1 MERIHKFK
9 KLVRIQVLT
18 LTVLVLIFS
27 VVGCGLF
34 QPDEE
39 TKEQQTGS
47 LNPSSESG
55 DASETSPFAED
66 ANLLSID
73 FLQVGKA
80 DCMVRQVEGKVIMI
94 DTGTQTSVSTVKSFL
109 SANGI
114 DQIDYMIITHYDNDH
129 IGGASALIGSLKVG
143 ELFLPDYVRNND
155 RYRDMMEAAGTNDVA
170 VTRVAE
176 DLTVSGESFRMV
188 INPTHLYDGE
198 TLDPDDLEDS
208 VDNDFSL
215 IVTMQFGQTRFLF
228 LGDAEKDRLD
238 EFMANTTVSVY
249 KVIKLPHHGDYYK
262 SIKTLLN
269 KSVPE
274 YVVTCIDNAENMDA
288 SLVTVLSEKGI
299 PSLLTCQ
306 GNIKVLTDG
315 KTLTVSQ

>member
-80 DCMVRQVEGKVIMI
+80 DCMVMQVEGKVIMI

-114 DQIDYMIITHYDNDH
+114 D
-129 IGGASALIGSLKVG
+129 
-143 ELFLPDYVRNND
+143 
-155 RYRDMMEAAGTNDVA
+155 
-170 VTRVAE
+170 
-176 DLTVSGESFRMV
+176 
-188 INPTHLYDGE
+188 
-198 TLDPDDLEDS
+198 
-208 VDNDFSL
+208 
-215 IVTMQFGQTRFLF
+215 
-228 LGDAEKDRLD
+228 
-238 EFMANTTVSVY
+238 
-249 KVIKLPHHGDYYK
+249 
-262 SIKTLLN
+262 
-269 KSVPE
+269 
-274 YVVTCIDNAENMDA
+274 
-288 SLVTVLSEKGI
+288 
-299 PSLLTCQ
+299 
-306 GNIKVLTDG
+306 
-315 KTLTVSQ
+315 